1 MTDDSVNYFNY
12 LMNKFYVNG
21 KIIQWL
27 VELLYQWLDNTIEKN
42 LRKRK
47 KYSTEVIYVKN

>member
-1 MTDDSVNYFNY
+1 
-12 LMNKFYVNG
+12 MNKFYVNG

>member
-1 MTDDSVNYFNY
+1 
-12 LMNKFYVNG
+12 MNKFYVNG
-21 KIIQWL
+21 KNIQCL
-27 VELLYQWLDNTIEKN
+27 VELSRQSLYNMIEKN